1 MMRIARML
9 VSACLVVVMSACQ
22 SVPEDRES
30 WLINTSLVTL
40 LANPSQ
46 YDNIHVETTGFL
58 TDAGGPVVFLTRD
71 HAKAYDI
78 ASGIPLT
85 VPDEKRESLKNSSCY
100 DKFVRFLGRFVVEHE
115 YVGKIIQVQAIT
127 DAFTNKTCWH
137 E

>member
-9 VSACLVVVMSACQ
+9 VSVCLAVVISTSH
-22 SVPEDRES
+22 SVSEDRES

-40 LANPSQ
+40 LANLSE
-46 YDNIHVETTGFL
+46 YDKIHVETTGFL
-58 TDAGGPVVFLTRD
+58 AYEGGPVVFLTRD

-100 DKFVRFLGRFVVEHE
+100 DKFVRVLGRFVVEHE

>member
-9 VSACLVVVMSACQ
+9 VSMCLVIVISACQ
-22 SVPEDRES
+22 SVSEDRES

-40 LANPSQ
+40 LANPSE

-58 TDAGGPVVFLTRD
+58 AYEGDPVVFLTRD

-78 ASGIPLT
+78 ASGIPLS
-85 VPDEKRESLKNSSCY
+85 VPDEKLKSLKNSSCY
-100 DKFVRFLGRFVVEHE
+100 DKYVRVIGRFVVEHE
-115 YVGKIIQVQAIT
+115 YVGKSIQVQNIR
-127 DAFTNKTCWH
+127 DAFTTKTCWQ

>member
-1 MMRIARML
+1 ML
-9 VSACLVVVMSACQ
+9 VSVCLVVVISACQ

-40 LANPSQ
+40 LANPSK

-58 TDAGGPVVFLTRD
+58 RYAGGPVVFLTRD

-78 ASGIPLT
+78 ASGIPLD
-85 VPDEKRESLKNSSCY
+85 VPDEKRKSLKDASCY
-100 DKFVRFLGRFVVEHE
+100 DKYVRVIGRFVVVHE
-115 YVGKIIQVQAIT
+115 YVGKIIKVQAIR
-127 DAFTNKTCWH
+127 DAFNHTSKDCWH